1 MISSFTDG
9 IYMRDMRF
17 DKLTNGN
24 YMMYA
29 LLHYDNPHCKDI
41 KEFFEDIKRIHYI
54 NRLLKRYESDGV
66 LKERMIL
73 NHLIIF
79 YNVFVDDAA
88 TRILF
93 FKVHK
98 KFHSALK
105 TFLIYINKMPDDKHD
120 IKLDAQIVKTLRDI
134 K

>member
-1 MISSFTDG
+1 
-9 IYMRDMRF
+9 MRF
-17 DKLTNGN
+17 DELTNGN

-54 NRLLKRYESDGV
+54 RRLLKRYLHNDE
-66 LKERMIL
+66 LKERLII
-73 NHLIIF
+73 NHLITF
-79 YNVFVDDAA
+79 YNVFENKAA

-93 FKVHK
+93 FRIENKY
-98 KFHSALK
+98 HSALK
-105 TFLIYINKMPDDKHD
+105 TFLVYINRAAIDQDI
-120 IKLDAQIVKTLRDI
+120 IKLDETIIETLRNI

>member
-1 MISSFTDG
+1 MIVKDS
-9 IYMRDMRF
+9 MRF
-17 DKLTNGN
+17 NELTNGN

-54 NRLLKRYESDGV
+54 RRLLKRYYSEGV
-66 LKERMIL
+66 LKERLVL
-73 NHLIIF
+73 NHLITF
-79 YNVFVDDAA
+79 YNVFQAEAA

-93 FKVHK
+93 FRVENS
-98 KFHSALK
+98 FHPALK
-105 TFLIYINKMPDDKHD
+105 TFLIYINKMPDDDED
-120 IKLDAQIVKTLRDI
+120 INLDDGIIKVLRNI

>member
-1 MISSFTDG
+1 
-9 IYMRDMRF
+9 
-17 DKLTNGN
+17 
-24 YMMYA
+24 MYA

-54 NRLLKRYESDGV
+54 RRLLKRHISDGV
-66 LKERMIL
+66 LKERIIL

-79 YNVFVDDAA
+79 YNVFETESA

-93 FKVHK
+93 FKVEKEYHP
-98 KFHSALK
+98 ALK
-105 TFLIYINKMPDDKHD
+105 TFLIYINKMPEDMHN
-120 IKLDAQIVKTLRDI
+120 ITLDEKVVKTLRDI

>member
-1 MISSFTDG
+1 MK
-9 IYMRDMRF
+9 F
-17 DKLTNGN
+17 DVLTNGN

-54 NRLLKRYESDGV
+54 RRLLKRHISDGV
-66 LKERMIL
+66 LKERIIL

-79 YNVFVDDAA
+79 YNVFETKAA

-93 FKVHK
+93 FKVEKEYHP
-98 KFHSALK
+98 ALK
-105 TFLIYINKMPDDKHD
+105 TFLIYINKMPEDMHN
-120 IKLDAQIVKTLRDI
+120 ISLDEKVVKTLRDI
-134 K
+134 KLSLIHI

>member
-1 MISSFTDG
+1 
-9 IYMRDMRF
+9 MRF
-17 DKLTNGN
+17 NDLTNGN

-54 NRLLKRYESDGV
+54 RRLLKRHISDGV
-66 LKERMIL
+66 LKERIIL
-73 NHLIIF
+73 NHLITF
-79 YNVFVDDAA
+79 YNVFETEPA

-93 FKVHK
+93 FKVEKEYHP
-98 KFHSALK
+98 ALK
-105 TFLIYINKMPDDKHD
+105 TFLIYINKMPEDMHN
-120 IKLDAQIVKTLRDI
+120 ISLDEKVVKTLRDI

>member
-1 MISSFTDG
+1 MK
-9 IYMRDMRF
+9 F
-17 DKLTNGN
+17 DKLTSGN

-29 LLHYDNPHCKDI
+29 LLHYDNQHCKDI

-54 NRLLKRYESDGV
+54 NRLFKRYKTDGV

-79 YNVFVDDAA
+79 YNVFENKAG

-93 FKVHK
+93 FKINRDY
-98 KFHSALK
+98 HSALK
-105 TFLIYINKMPDDKHD
+105 TFLIYINKMPDEMHD
-120 IKLDAQIVKTLRDI
+120 IKLDEKIVKTLRDI

>member
-1 MISSFTDG
+1 
-9 IYMRDMRF
+9 MRF
-17 DKLTNGN
+17 DVLTNGN

-54 NRLLKRYESDGV
+54 RRLLKRYNTDGI
-66 LKERMIL
+66 LKERLIL
-73 NHLIIF
+73 NHLITF
-79 YNVFVDDAA
+79 YNVFEAEAA

-93 FKVHK
+93 FRVEK
-98 KFHSALK
+98 KFHPSLK
-105 TFLIYINKMPDDKHD
+105 TFLVFINKMPYSDEDISLDDGV
-120 IKLDAQIVKTLRDI
+120 IKVLRNI

>member
-1 MISSFTDG
+1 MKFTE
-9 IYMRDMRF
+9 
-17 DKLTNGN
+17 LTNGN

-54 NRLLKRYESDGV
+54 NRLLKRYKYENI
-66 LKERMIL
+66 LKERIVL
-73 NHLIIF
+73 NHLITF
-79 YNVFVDDAA
+79 YNVFTEAAA

-93 FKVHK
+93 FKIQNEY
-98 KFHSALK
+98 HSALK
-105 TFLIYINKMPDDKHD
+105 TFLVYINKMPVNEIDIPLDDNI
-120 IKLDAQIVKTLRDI
+120 IKILRDI

>member
-1 MISSFTDG
+1 
-9 IYMRDMRF
+9 MRF
-17 DKLTNGN
+17 NVLTNGN

-54 NRLLKRYESDGV
+54 RRLLKRYYSENI
-66 LKERMIL
+66 LKERLIL
-73 NHLIIF
+73 NHLITF
-79 YNVFVDDAA
+79 YNVFEAKAA

-93 FKVHK
+93 FRVDK
-98 KFHSALK
+98 KFHSVLK
-105 TFLIYINKMPDDKHD
+105 TFLVYINKMPTNQNVEVPLDEGV
-120 IKLDAQIVKTLRDI
+120 IKVLRNL

>member
-1 MISSFTDG
+1 
-9 IYMRDMRF
+9 MRF
-17 DKLTNGN
+17 NDLTNGN

-54 NRLLKRYESDGV
+54 RRLLKRHISDGV
-66 LKERMIL
+66 LKERIIL
-73 NHLIIF
+73 NHLITF
-79 YNVFVDDAA
+79 YNVFETQSA

-93 FKVHK
+93 FKVEKEYHP
-98 KFHSALK
+98 ALK
-105 TFLIYINKMPDDKHD
+105 TFLIYINKMPEDMHN
-120 IKLDAQIVKTLRDI
+120 ISLDEKVVKTLRDI

>member
-1 MISSFTDG
+1 MK
-9 IYMRDMRF
+9 F
-17 DKLTNGN
+17 DVLTNGN

-54 NRLLKRYESDGV
+54 RRLLKRHIAYGV
-66 LKERMIL
+66 LKERIIL
-73 NHLIIF
+73 NHLITF
-79 YNVFVDDAA
+79 YNVFETKAA

-93 FKVHK
+93 FKVEKEYHP
-98 KFHSALK
+98 SLK
-105 TFLIYINKMPDDKHD
+105 TFLIYINKMPEDMHN
-120 IKLDAQIVKTLRDI
+120 ITLDEKVVKTLRDI

>member
-1 MISSFTDG
+1 MIVKDF
-9 IYMRDMRF
+9 MRF
-17 DKLTNGN
+17 NELTNGN

-54 NRLLKRYESDGV
+54 RRLLKRYHTDGI
-66 LKERMIL
+66 LKERLIL
-73 NHLIIF
+73 NHLITF
-79 YNVFVDDAA
+79 YNVFESTAA

-93 FKVHK
+93 FRVEKS
-98 KFHSALK
+98 FHPSLK
-105 TFLIYINKMPDDKHD
+105 TFLIYINKMPDDELD
-120 IKLDAQIVKTLRDI
+120 ITLDDKVIKVLRNI

>member
-1 MISSFTDG
+1 
-9 IYMRDMRF
+9 MRF
-17 DKLTNGN
+17 NKLTNGN

-54 NRLLKRYESDGV
+54 RRLLKRHISDGV
-66 LKERMIL
+66 LKERIIL
-73 NHLIIF
+73 NHLITF
-79 YNVFVDDAA
+79 YNVFETESA

-93 FKVHK
+93 FKVEKEYHP
-98 KFHSALK
+98 ALK
-105 TFLIYINKMPDDKHD
+105 TFLIYINKMPEDMHN
-120 IKLDAQIVKTLRDI
+120 ITLDEKVVKTLRDI

>member
-1 MISSFTDG
+1 
-9 IYMRDMRF
+9 MRF
-17 DKLTNGN
+17 NDLTNGN

-54 NRLLKRYESDGV
+54 RRLLKRYYTEDS
-66 LKERMIL
+66 LKERLIL
-73 NHLIIF
+73 NHLITF
-79 YNVFVDDAA
+79 YNVFRADAA

-93 FKVHK
+93 FRVEKS
-98 KFHSALK
+98 FHPALK
-105 TFLIYINKMPDDKHD
+105 TFLIYINKMPEDDED
-120 IKLDAQIVKTLRDI
+120 INLDEGVINVLRKI

>member
-1 MISSFTDG
+1 MK
-9 IYMRDMRF
+9 F
-17 DKLTNGN
+17 DVLTNGN

-54 NRLLKRYESDGV
+54 RRLLKRHISDGV
-66 LKERMIL
+66 LKERIIL
-73 NHLIIF
+73 NHLITF
-79 YNVFVDDAA
+79 YNVFETKAA

-93 FKVHK
+93 FKVEK
-98 KFHSALK
+98 KYHPALK
-105 TFLIYINKMPDDKHD
+105 TFLIYINKMPEDMHN
-120 IKLDAQIVKTLRDI
+120 ISLDEKVVKTLRDI

>member
-1 MISSFTDG
+1 MIVKDS
-9 IYMRDMRF
+9 MRF
-17 DKLTNGN
+17 NELTNGN

-54 NRLLKRYESDGV
+54 RRLLKRYYSEDI
-66 LKERMIL
+66 LKERLVL
-73 NHLIIF
+73 NHLITF
-79 YNVFVDDAA
+79 YNVFEATAA

-93 FKVHK
+93 FRVEKS
-98 KFHSALK
+98 FHPALK
-105 TFLIYINKMPDDKHD
+105 TFLIYINKMPDDDED
-120 IKLDAQIVKTLRDI
+120 INLDDGVIKVLRNI

>member
-1 MISSFTDG
+1 MKFTE
-9 IYMRDMRF
+9 
-17 DKLTNGN
+17 LTNGN

-54 NRLLKRYESDGV
+54 NRLLKRYKYENI
-66 LKERMIL
+66 LKERIVL
-73 NHLIIF
+73 NHLITF
-79 YNVFVDDAA
+79 YNVFTESAA

-93 FKVHK
+93 FKIQNEY
-98 KFHSALK
+98 HSALK
-105 TFLIYINKMPDDKHD
+105 TFLVYINKMPVYEIDIPLDDNV
-120 IKLDAQIVKTLRDI
+120 IKILRDI